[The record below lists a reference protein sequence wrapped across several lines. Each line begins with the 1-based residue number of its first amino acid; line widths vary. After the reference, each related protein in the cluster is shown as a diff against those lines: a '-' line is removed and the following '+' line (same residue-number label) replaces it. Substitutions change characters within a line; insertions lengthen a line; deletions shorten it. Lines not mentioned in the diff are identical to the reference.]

1 MSDTRFMMVF
11 PLTGSVAANASE
23 VWDQVVS
30 SPNGAKGLITKARF
44 MPQTAVTADATNNF
58 DLSLEINTTEIA
70 SEQTTS
76 GDTGNLVAGTEIT
89 LALSGDLEIADGDRI
104 TVKKTHANSGA
115 LCEGTVT
122 IEGEWFRA
130 A

>member
-1 MSDTRFMMVF
+1 MSSSTIVF
-11 PLTGSVAANASE
+11 ALTGGKAANVSE
-23 VWDQVVS
+23 SWMQVVA
-30 SPNGAKGLITKARF
+30 SPNGAKGLITKARVL
-44 MPQTAVTADATNNF
+44 PQTNVTADASNNF
-58 DLSLEINTTEIA
+58 DLSLEINGTEVA

-76 GDTGNLVAGTEIT
+76 GDTGNLTAGTEIE
-89 LALSGDLEIADGDRI
+89 LALSGSLEISDGDLL

-122 IEGEWFRA
+122 LDIEWYRA

>member
-1 MSDTRFMMVF
+1 MSRSTIVF
-11 PLTGSVAANASE
+11 ALTGGKAANVSE
-23 VWDQVVS
+23 SWMQVVA

-44 MPQTAVTADATNNF
+44 MPQTNVTADASNNF
-58 DLSLEINTTEIA
+58 DLSLEINGTEVA

-76 GDTGNLVAGTEIT
+76 GDTGNLTAGTEIE
-89 LALSGDLEIADGDRI
+89 LALSGSLEISDGDLL

-122 IEGEWFRA
+122 LDIEWYRA